1 MESIVTDLNK
11 ERQKLGLSELKKE
24 ELLTKF
30 KYNEMLK
37 ELESLKAQSQEA
49 QQPEPN
55 NDDNERQDA
64 NHDEIS

>member
-1 MESIVTDLNK
+1 MECIVTDLNK

-37 ELESLKAQSQEA
+37 EVESLKAQSQEA
-49 QQPEPN
+49 QQPDSN